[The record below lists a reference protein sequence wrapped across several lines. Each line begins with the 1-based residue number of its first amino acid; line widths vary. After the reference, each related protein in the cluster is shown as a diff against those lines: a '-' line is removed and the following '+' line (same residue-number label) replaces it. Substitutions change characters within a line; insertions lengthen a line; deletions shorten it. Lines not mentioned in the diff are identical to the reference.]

1 MPVEEALQLGQEKGY
16 SGFLVAEDGRLL
28 DVVTGYSLLVTR
40 CWLLVASNLNKYKK

>member
-28 DVVTGYSLLVTR
+28 DVVTGY
-40 CWLLVASNLNKYKK
+40 WLLVASNLNKYKK